1 MKFWVFWDFC
11 ISLPPPLFPKAQKIP
26 EPPKFRGNLYWEFFL
41 GNFSLEIFY
50 WEFSLRIF
58 FWGGGGGEFLIGNF
72 FIGNFSLGFFLRKKK
87 FPIFYWEFSLGNSD
101 GAFGNLQP
109 RIRIW
114 KNLGI
119 LGSSLQNSKEKA
131 GNFGMKPSK
140 FQGKSE
146 KFGLFWD
153 PSSGIPGKNLGIL
166 GIKLPEFLG

>member
-11 ISLPPPLFPKAQKIP
+11 ISLPPPSFSQSPENSGATKVQGESLLGIFP
-26 EPPKFRGNLYWEFFL
+26 REFF
-41 GNFSLEIFY
+41 
-50 WEFSLRIF
+50 
-58 FWGGGGGEFLIGNF
+58 IGNF

-87 FPIFYWEFSLGNSD
+87 IPIFYWEFSLGNSD